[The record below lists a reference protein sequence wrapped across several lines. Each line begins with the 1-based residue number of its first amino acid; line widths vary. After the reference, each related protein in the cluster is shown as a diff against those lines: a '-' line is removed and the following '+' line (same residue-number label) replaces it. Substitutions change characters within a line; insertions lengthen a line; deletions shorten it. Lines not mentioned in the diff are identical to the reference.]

1 VFPPVGS
8 TLTGLMLL
16 ADAESRLQRAR
27 VSLDGLS
34 LGDAFGERFFA
45 PPDVMIAW
53 LTTRTLPPGP
63 WTWTDDTAMAI
74 SLVETLAAHDSIVVD
89 DLARRFA
96 GRYVADMR
104 RGYGGTAHEI
114 LQALARG
121 EPWAKISGG
130 VFNGTGSMGNGS
142 AMRVAPLG
150 AYFADDL
157 DRVVEEAVLSA
168 APTHSHPE
176 GIAGAVA
183 IAVAAAV
190 AFSEGPRGR
199 EVLLQEV
206 LARTPAGGTADAIAE
221 AAELDVDMSISTAVN
236 RLGNGSM
243 VICRDTVPLCIWL
256 AARHLDDYVE
266 ALWSTV
272 AALGDRD
279 TTCAIVGGIVACAS
293 RIPEELLAQREPLDT
308 LGWDF

>member
-1 VFPPVGS
+1 
-8 TLTGLMLL
+8 MLSD
-16 ADAESRLQRAR
+16 ADSRLRRAR
-27 VSLDGLS
+27 TSLDGLS

-45 PPDVMIAW
+45 PPDVIIPW

-74 SLVETLAAHDSIVVD
+74 SLVETLATHDSINID
-89 DLARRFA
+89 DLARRFVD
-96 GRYVADMR
+96 RYVADAR

-121 EPWAKISGG
+121 ESWAEVAGA
-130 VFNGTGSMGNGS
+130 VFGGTGSMGNGS

-157 DRVVEEAVLSA
+157 DRVVEEAVLSV
-168 APTHSHPE
+168 APTHTHPE
-176 GIAGAVA
+176 AAAGAVA

-190 AFSEGPRGR
+190 ACREGAHGR
-199 EVLLQEV
+199 DVLLQEV
-206 LARTPAGGTADAIAE
+206 LARTPAGDTADAIAE
-221 AAELDVDMSISTAVN
+221 AAALDVGTSISAAVQ

-272 AALGDRD
+272 AGLGDRD

-293 RIPEELLAQREPLDT
+293 GVPGELLEQRERLDT
-308 LGWDF
+308 LGLDLRIQ

>member
-1 VFPPVGS
+1 
-8 TLTGLMLL
+8 ML
-16 ADAESRLQRAR
+16 ADPHSRLRRAR
-27 VSLDGLS
+27 TSLDGLS

-45 PPDVMIAW
+45 PPDVMIPW

-63 WTWTDDTAMAI
+63 WAWTDDTAMAI
-74 SLVETLAAHDSIVVD
+74 SLVETLAAHDTIVVD

-96 GRYVADMR
+96 ARYVADVR

-121 EPWAKISGG
+121 EPWADVAGA

-168 APTHSHPE
+168 APTHMHGE
-176 GIAGAVA
+176 GAAGAVA

-190 AFSEGPRGR
+190 ASREGPRGR
-199 EVLLQEV
+199 DVLLQEV
-206 LARTPAGGTADAIAE
+206 LARTPAGETADAIAE
-221 AAELDVDMSISTAVN
+221 AAELHVGTSISTAAQ

-272 AALGDRD
+272 TALGDRD

-293 RIPEELLAQREPLDT
+293 GIPSEWLGQREPLDT
-308 LGWDF
+308 LGWEL

>member
-1 VFPPVGS
+1 
-8 TLTGLMLL
+8 MLA
-16 ADAESRLQRAR
+16 ADPAARLQRAR
-27 VSLDGLS
+27 SSLDGLS

-45 PPDVMIAW
+45 PPDVMIPW
-53 LTTRTLPPGP
+53 LSARTLPPGP
-63 WTWTDDTAMAI
+63 WRWTDDTAMAI
-74 SLVETLAAHDSIVVD
+74 SLVETLAAHDSVEVD

-96 GRYVADMR
+96 ARYIADTR
-104 RGYGGTAHEI
+104 RGYGGTAHEV

-121 EPWAKISGG
+121 EPWADVAGA

-157 DRVVEEAVLSA
+157 DRVVEEAVRSA
-168 APTHSHPE
+168 APTHAHAE
-176 GIAGAVA
+176 GAAGAVA

-190 AFSEGPRGR
+190 ACREGARGR
-199 EVLLQEV
+199 DVLLEEV
-206 LARTPAGGTADAIAE
+206 LARTPAGETADAIAE
-221 AAELDVDMSISTAVN
+221 AAELGVGTSIRTAVQ

-266 ALWSTV
+266 SLWTTV
-272 AALGDRD
+272 AGLGDRD

-293 RIPEELLAQREPLDT
+293 AVPGEWLGQRERLDT
-308 LGWDF
+308 LGLEL

>member
-1 VFPPVGS
+1 
-8 TLTGLMLL
+8 MLV
-16 ADAESRLQRAR
+16 ADPDARLLRAR
-27 VSLDGLS
+27 SSLDGLS

-45 PPDVMIAW
+45 PPDVMIPW

-74 SLVETLAAHDSIVVD
+74 SLVETLSAHRRVDVD

-96 GRYVADMR
+96 DRYVADMR

-121 EPWAKISGG
+121 EPWADVAGA
-130 VFNGTGSMGNGS
+130 VFGGTGSMGNGS

-157 DRVVEEAVLSA
+157 DRVVEEAARSA
-168 APTHSHPE
+168 APTHAHPE
-176 GIAGAVA
+176 AAAGAVA

-190 AFSEGPRGR
+190 ACREGMRGR
-199 EVLLQEV
+199 DVLLHEV
-206 LARTPAGGTADAIAE
+206 LARTPAGETADAIAE
-221 AAELDVDMSISTAVN
+221 AAALDIGISISTAVQ

-243 VICRDTVPLCIWL
+243 VICRDTVPLCVYL

-272 AALGDRD
+272 AGLGDRD

-293 RIPEELLAQREPLDT
+293 AIPDALLDQREPLDT
-308 LGWDF
+308 LGLNL

>member
-1 VFPPVGS
+1 
-8 TLTGLMLL
+8 ML
-16 ADAESRLQRAR
+16 ASDPDARLRRAR
-27 VSLDGLS
+27 LSLDGLS
-34 LGDAFGERFFA
+34 LGDAFGERFFVR
-45 PPDVMIAW
+45 PDVLITW

-63 WTWTDDTAMAI
+63 WPWTDDTAMAI
-74 SLVETLAAHDSIVVD
+74 SLGETLAKHGRVDVD

-96 GRYVADMR
+96 ARYIADPR

-114 LQALARG
+114 LQAIARG
-121 EPWAKISGG
+121 EPWAKVSGEA
-130 VFNGTGSMGNGS
+130 FNGTGSMGNGS

-157 DRVVEEAVLSA
+157 DRVVEEAARSA
-168 APTHSHPE
+168 APTHAHPDAA
-176 GIAGAVA
+176 AGAIA

-190 AFSEGPRGR
+190 ACREGPRGR
-199 EVLLQEV
+199 DVLLAEV
-206 LARTPAGGTADAIAE
+206 LARTPAGETFDAIAD
-221 AAELDVDMSISTAVN
+221 AAALDVGTSILTAVE

-243 VICRDTVPLCIWL
+243 VICRDTVPLCIWM

-272 AALGDRD
+272 AGLGDRD

-293 RIPEELLAQREPLDT
+293 AIPDAWLAQREPLDT
-308 LGWDF
+308 LGWDW

>member
-1 VFPPVGS
+1 
-8 TLTGLMLL
+8 ML
-16 ADAESRLQRAR
+16 ADADSRLRRAR
-27 VSLDGLS
+27 ASLDGLS

-45 PPDVMIAW
+45 PPDLMTSW

-74 SLVETLAAHDSIVVD
+74 SLVETLAAHDSVVVD

-96 GRYVADMR
+96 ARYVADMR

-121 EPWAKISGG
+121 EPWSHVAGA
-130 VFNGTGSMGNGS
+130 VFGGTGSMGNGS

-168 APTHSHPE
+168 APTHTHSE

-190 AFSEGPRGR
+190 ACREGAGGR
-199 EVLLQEV
+199 DVLLQEV
-206 LARTPAGGTADAIAE
+206 LARTPAGETADAIE
-221 AAELDVDMSISTAVN
+221 QAAALDVGTSISTAVQ

-243 VICRDTVPLCIWL
+243 VICKDTVPLCIWL

-272 AALGDRD
+272 AGLGDRD

-293 RIPEELLAQREPLDT
+293 GTPDELLRQREPLDT
-308 LGWDF
+308 LGWEL

>member
-1 VFPPVGS
+1 
-8 TLTGLMLL
+8 MLSD
-16 ADAESRLQRAR
+16 ADSRLRRAR
-27 VSLDGLS
+27 TSLDGLS

-45 PPDVMIAW
+45 PPDVIIPW

-74 SLVETLAAHDSIVVD
+74 SLVETLATHDSINID
-89 DLARRFA
+89 DLARRFVD
-96 GRYVADMR
+96 RYVADAR

-121 EPWAKISGG
+121 ESWAEVAGA
-130 VFNGTGSMGNGS
+130 VFGGTGSMGNGS

-157 DRVVEEAVLSA
+157 DRVVEEAVLSV
-168 APTHSHPE
+168 APTHTHPE
-176 GIAGAVA
+176 AAAGAVA

-190 AFSEGPRGR
+190 ACREGAHGR
-199 EVLLQEV
+199 DVLLQEV
-206 LARTPAGGTADAIAE
+206 LARTPAGDTADAIAE
-221 AAELDVDMSISTAVN
+221 AAALDVGTSISAAAQ

-272 AALGDRD
+272 AGLGDRD

-293 RIPEELLAQREPLDT
+293 GVPGELLEQREPLDT
-308 LGWDF
+308 LGLDLRIQ